1 MERFQAGAHW
11 ACRKESAGA
20 CARRAG
26 LFFALLA
33 ECDPAY
39 ARWFEYAYSRKNALT
54 LPFEPTQDTFL
65 RFFERKKYRLGRDA
79 FYFDAWTGQEQ
90 EGRGG
95 QLSFTCGSG
104 LPFYA
109 NGCVLH
115 LPREEPVAGRVL
127 TVPVLKRVVHAL
139 VRAWEPDRCVI
150 VSEDD
155 PASKRLSEPTGAC
168 LGWFMYF
175 SRAQGRVPA
184 LPKPVRVEPVGELG
198 SLIVLTPEPFSREDA
213 AHVDLAARV
222 RERLEK
228 AALLP
233 PPSLN

>member
-11 ACRKESAGA
+11 AGRKESAGE

-26 LFFALLA
+26 LLFASLA

-79 FYFDAWTGQEQ
+79 FYFDAWTGEER

-115 LPREEPVAGRVL
+115 LPREEPAAGRVL
-127 TVPVLKRVVHAL
+127 TVPVLKKVVNAL

-150 VSEDD
+150 LSEDD
-155 PASKRLSEPTGAC
+155 PASKRLAEPTGAC

-175 SRAQGRVPA
+175 SRARGRVPA
-184 LPKPVRVEPVGELG
+184 LPKSVRVEPVEDRG
-198 SLIVLTPEPFSREDA
+198 SLIILTPEPFSRGNT
-213 AHVDLAARV
+213 AHMDLAARV

-228 AALLP
+228 AGLLP
-233 PPSLN
+233 PVSG